1 MLVYFCVSD
10 QQTIMT
16 KLSLFAACIGAALLC
31 TAMPAS
37 LNLSRAGMTLFSLDT
52 AEAKVG
58 RPLTPGSVAGVNRR
72 AHRRAAATA
81 GAVAAGTYVAAPA
94 AAGAYGPGPVVG
106 PGYVKAPYAGPGY
119 YVEPVVVDPV
129 TGRRCR
135 IEADGYRFCWIP

>member
-1 MLVYFCVSD
+1 MK
-10 QQTIMT
+10 Q
-16 KLSLFAACIGAALLC
+16 LSLFAASVGAALLC
-31 TAMPAS
+31 AATPAS
-37 LNLSRAGMTLFSLDT
+37 LHWSRANATLFSLDT

-72 AHRRAAATA
+72 VHRRAAVA
-81 GAVAAGTYVAAPA
+81 GAATVGAIAAGAA
-94 AAGAYGPGPVVG
+94 AAGAYGPAPYVG